1 MGEDKVRE
9 KALGIFM
16 ASFSGCVSLAG
27 LGGGDSGCPEAA
39 WQRGALRGGTPHSQV
54 SKAGSCSA
62 RLWAFQGLLE
72 VFQQPFNLG
81 ESPPGSGIMSAVSYW
96 EFGLA
101 RRQQSAVLL

>member
-16 ASFSGCVSLAG
+16 ASSSGCVSLAG
-27 LGGGDSGCPEAA
+27 LGGGGSGWPEA
-39 WQRGALRGGTPHSQV
+39 WQRGALRAGTPHSQV